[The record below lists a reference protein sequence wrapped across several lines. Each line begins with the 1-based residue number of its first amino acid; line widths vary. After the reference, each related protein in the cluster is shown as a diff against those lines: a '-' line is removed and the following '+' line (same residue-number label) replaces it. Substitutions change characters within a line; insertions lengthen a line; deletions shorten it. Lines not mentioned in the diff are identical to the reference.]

1 MAATRGLMRG
11 DWQAA
16 FKAVNG
22 LSVWALVPQ
31 REAVLAMLQDKLKE
45 EALRTYLFT
54 YRYAGLL
61 SCTAASGKAAQSG
74 DIVLCTPVLWL
85 AMGMLVRLSCG
96 DAASAA
102 ASVLISS
109 PWHHLW
115 LPRSIHTAQFV
126 CLTPSCAGFY
136 TVCCVL
142 LFVPRSAQYLSLSLE
157 QLCTMFELPEKRVYS
172 IVSKMMF
179 TEELHGS
186 WDQPTKTIVMHNLE
200 ASKVRRGQLL
210 GLGLAAVSMLLSAWG

>member
-1 MAATRGLMRG
+1 MRG

-109 PWHHLW
+109 PWHHLV
-115 LPRSIHTAQFV
+115 LGSILSVVYF
-126 CLTPSCAGFY
+126 CLCPAAPS
-136 TVCCVL
+136 T
-142 LFVPRSAQYLSLSLE
+142 
-157 QLCTMFELPEKRVYS
+157 
-172 IVSKMMF
+172 
-179 TEELHGS
+179 
-186 WDQPTKTIVMHNLE
+186 
-200 ASKVRRGQLL
+200 
-210 GLGLAAVSMLLSAWG
+210 